1 MKCKRFL
8 SLALSLILVLNVA
21 FVTPISAAEYEDTLA
36 LDSKF
41 NTVLVTRANI
51 DAVVVRYNVP
61 AEVAASLKQK
71 LQNNPDIDGV
81 YLGVPYN
88 SEDLVSPKAVINYWG
103 ATTVYKGLTMKD
115 WVVGDSMAFTA
126 QTLNM
131 DYLGINALSFAGTI
145 AAYAAGV
152 YLDKVYAFGS
162 AAVTICQ
169 FLFGLESNTVSATG
183 SDWVAAAPA
192 FTYRETYTYVE
203 TPDGDVLGCKSCW
216 SRLDYVQWTCYSY
229 SLHKTGAET
238 RTYNEVFYSNSYL
251 NRYAVA
257 YQYYPIGAN
266 IDTPIV
272 YTIDGYTY
280 FNLQ

>member
-115 WVVGDSMAFTA
+115 WVVGDSMAFTRA
-126 QTLNM
+126 
-131 DYLGINALSFAGTI
+131 
-145 AAYAAGV
+145 
-152 YLDKVYAFGS
+152 
-162 AAVTICQ
+162 
-169 FLFGLESNTVSATG
+169 NT
-183 SDWVAAAPA
+183 
-192 FTYRETYTYVE
+192 
-203 TPDGDVLGCKSCW
+203 
-216 SRLDYVQWTCYSY
+216 
-229 SLHKTGAET
+229 
-238 RTYNEVFYSNSYL
+238 
-251 NRYAVA
+251 
-257 YQYYPIGAN
+257 
-266 IDTPIV
+266 
-272 YTIDGYTY
+272 
-280 FNLQ
+280 